1 MIHRIAIKG
10 YKSLD
15 VDFTLDPEVTVLVG
29 RSGTGKSNI
38 VEALR
43 FFRSLIRNGGTRN
56 ISEWCSIYDIWAQ
69 PKPSDSYRLKFLV
82 EYVVPTFSEHFKYE
96 VCVNIDERGGEFIDN
111 ESLKIGDQT
120 ILSREGMGRD
130 ELPNVSGIPR
140 LIACDLALPML
151 HGIREASFAF
161 LALADSIGIYDFPL
175 GIGKSMP
182 QEQPTCK
189 GLTDNGSNF
198 RAVLDEIRADMSRI
212 TAWDDINAA
221 LQHLNP
227 SISSVDMTA
236 LRGGDMLVTHRFGE
250 TLGAFP
256 VEQESEGCRRFLVHL
271 LALYQTPPKQTLV
284 FEEPENGI
292 HPGALQLLA
301 DEFKAAPVAKRGQVI
316 LTTHN
321 PALLDFFAPE
331 SIRIVEMD
339 NFRTKVSPLNERQL
353 KAIQEDLIAPGEY
366 LMFSGLY
373 SNAESVGE

>member
-43 FFRSLIRNGGTRN
+43 FLRNLLRYGHIGN
-56 ISEWCSIYDIWAQ
+56 ISNWCDIRFVEAQ
-69 PKPSDSYRLKFLV
+69 PKESDGIRLDFRV
-82 EYVVPTFSEHFKYE
+82 EYAVPAFSTDILYE
-96 VCVNIDERGGEFIDN
+96 VCVCLDRHKRFVVGK
-111 ESLKIGDQT
+111 ESLEIGGRVVFCRKEEKWET
-120 ILSREGMGRD
+120 PPNIMGMVALD
-130 ELPNVSGIPR
+130 SFV
-140 LIACDLALPML
+140 LALPRL
-151 HGIREASFAF
+151 HGIREVSFAF
-161 LALADSIGIYDFPL
+161 LALVNAIGLYDFPL
-175 GIGKSMP
+175 GIGKSKPSQSTNDKDLM
-182 QEQPTCK
+182 
-189 GLTDNGSNF
+189 GDGSNF
-198 RAVLDEIRADMSRI
+198 RVVLDEIRADMSRA
-212 TAWDDINAA
+212 TAWDDVNTA

-236 LRGGDMLVTHRFGE
+236 LRGGDMIVTHKFGE
-250 TLGAFP
+250 TLVPFP
-256 VEQESEGCRRFLVHL
+256 IEQESEGCRRFLVHL

-373 SNAESVGE
+373 SNAESAGE